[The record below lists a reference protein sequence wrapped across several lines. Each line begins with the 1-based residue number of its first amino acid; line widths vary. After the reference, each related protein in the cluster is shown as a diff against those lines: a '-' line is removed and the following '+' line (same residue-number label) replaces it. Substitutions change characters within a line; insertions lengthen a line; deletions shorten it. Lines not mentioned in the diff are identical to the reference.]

1 MRKAAVFLFCLFVSL
16 IFTPPAG
23 AAPGQLTG
31 FPAAGQ
37 TGQPVRLLWQLTGL
51 GRPSADVLMGTNG
64 LLYLPEGNKLAAVNT
79 DGRLIWETPVAVGN
93 KPGRPVFGPAG
104 SIFIPGNAAVQEI
117 KTSGSAGWGFQVYQG
132 TSGSNAAAQL
142 CGGPGDGL
150 LYLPLPD
157 ALYALNVAGRYKWAL
172 LSWNAGGAYA
182 TRTLSGQEILDCAG
196 DGGGVYVIYGR
207 RGDNYTLAAIDAAG
221 NIRWTRPLG
230 DVKSAHLLAGGDGR
244 LYVTVN
250 PAQPGR
256 IQKSTI
262 YAFDPAG
269 DGQPEWS
276 FRVNYN
282 DLTTPALSAAGVL
295 YCCDSKRLY
304 ALDTRDGTE
313 KWEQQLLNIT
323 TPPVVDDRHNL
334 IYVGNRDGYVFALD
348 TSGKLAWERKLDG
361 IVSRSPL
368 VGADG
373 YLYVITDRGS
383 LYKLAPA

>member
-1 MRKAAVFLFCLFVSL
+1 M
-16 IFTPPAG
+16 
-23 AAPGQLTG
+23 TG

-37 TGQPVRLLWQLTGL
+37 AGQPVRLLWQLAGL
-51 GRPSADVLMGTNG
+51 GRPSADMLMGTNG
-64 LLYLPEGNKLAAVNT
+64 LLYLPEGNKLTAVNT
-79 DGRLIWETPVAVGN
+79 DGRPVWEAPLAVGN
-93 KPGRPVFGPAG
+93 QTGRPVFGPAG
-104 SIFIPGNAAVQEI
+104 SIFMSGNAAVQEI
-117 KTSGSAGWGFQVYQG
+117 KTSGAAGWSFQVYQG
-132 TSGSNAAAQL
+132 AGGGNTAALL

-172 LSWNAGGAYA
+172 LSWNAAGGY
-182 TRTLSGQEILDCAG
+182 TTKTLSGQEILDCAG
-196 DGGGVYVIYGR
+196 DSGGVYVIYGR

-230 DVKSAHLLAGGDGR
+230 DVKSAHLFAGGDGR

-256 IQKSTI
+256 IQKSTV

-276 FRVNYN
+276 FRVNYD

-295 YCCDSKRLY
+295 YVCDSKRLY
-304 ALDTRDGTE
+304 ALDARDGTE
-313 KWEQQLLNIT
+313 KWDLQLLNIT
-323 TPPVVDDRHNL
+323 SEPVVDDTHNL
-334 IYVGNRDGYVFALD
+334 VYVGSRDGYVFALD
-348 TSGKLAWERKLDG
+348 ASGKTAWERKLDG
-361 IVSRSPL
+361 AVSRRPL